1 MDWAVIG
8 AFIRQIL
15 TIAGTWAVSK
25 GWLDGG
31 MAEQL
36 TGAVL
41 VLGSFVWSFVQKK
54 GAQTALTKAEV
65 SPAQPPTTKLPA

>member
-15 TIAGTWAVSK
+15 TIGGTWAVSR

-41 VLGSFVWSFVQKK
+41 VLGSFAWSFVQKK
-54 GAQTALTKAEV
+54 QAQAVLTKAET
-65 SPAQPPTTKLPA
+65 SPAAPPIAKLPA